1 MIQFYKS
8 SLVIIFLSILF
19 LTSYSASKKDSLLE
33 ITINGNTKQKI
44 DAYFKLTKVKDDP
57 LINLEYLD
65 SAEYYYKLNPNDTD
79 LMYLYGYR
87 AFAYQTLK
95 QYKKSTKY
103 CLIAAKIG
111 ERIHATKDVAF
122 MYLSASSNFNK
133 IFEYDSS
140 TYYINKSIE
149 WYFQLLKEGTM
160 PKKFSYYRLGYCFS
174 TKGKQLLRKGKY
186 EDALDNMYKALRY
199 HEISNNYFGQSNI
212 HLNIGNIY
220 NFNNDYDNAYI
231 EYKKS
236 IYYYLKSGE
245 KNPHDIA
252 YTNIGTIFLNKNELD
267 SALFYF
273 NKSLSIVKKNN
284 RKNKEYTISGIYSNI
299 GLIFKKQQQFD
310 SALTYF
316 HKSLSLR
323 KKIVYKIGE
332 VNTKA
337 NIGLT
342 YILMKK
348 YSKAKKILLK
358 ALEYAKENDMAETT
372 KEIYLGLSVIAE
384 NTNNYK
390 QAFQYNKLYNI
401 YKDSIN
407 SIEVTKKINEYKE
420 KYEAEKKDRKIIDL
434 QKEAQL
440 QQLEKDKQIVE
451 NKRQRYINIS
461 LVILAILLFVII
473 FAIQRYFKLKSKS
486 NKELMI
492 RKEQINKQK
501 IIDLVKNSEVNS
513 INSFMEGQEKERSRI
528 AAELHDRLGS
538 LLSTVKLHFSS
549 IESAYENNNEEKESF
564 SFALDLLD
572 NSVQEVRSISH
583 NLSKGILTQFGLV
596 AAVENLRDTINAAG
610 KIQIK
615 LIKAGPKTKLNPEIE
630 IELFRVIQELVT
642 NAIKH
647 SQSKEIFVQ
656 LISDNEGLNIFVEDY
671 GIGFDMQKLKS
682 KGIGLKNLKM
692 RIENI
697 GGSYHYET
705 SLGKGTSIIIE
716 VKNNH

>member
-8 SLVIIFLSILF
+8 SLIIIFLTTLF
-19 LTSYSASKKDSLLE
+19 LTSYSNSKKDSLLE
-33 ITINGNTKQKI
+33 ITINGNNKQKI
-44 DAYFKLTKVKDDP
+44 DAYFYLGKTEKDP
-57 LINLEYLD
+57 LKRLEYLD
-65 SAEYYYKLNPNDTD
+65 SADYYYKLYPNDTN

-87 AFAYQTLK
+87 AFAYQILK

-111 ERIHATKDVAF
+111 ERIHATNDFAY
-122 MYLSASSNFNK
+122 MYVTASINYDK
-133 IFEYDSS
+133 TFEYDSS
-140 TYYINKSIE
+140 LYYINKSIE
-149 WYFQLLKEGTM
+149 SYFLLLKEGTK
-160 PKKFSYYRLGYCFS
+160 PIDFCNKRLGYCFS
-174 TKGKQLLRKGKY
+174 KKGKQLLRQGKY
-186 EDALDNMYKALRY
+186 EDALDNMYEALKY
-199 HEISNNYFGQSNI
+199 YDKTKSYIGQSNI

-220 NFNNDYDNAYI
+220 NLNNDYDNAYI

-236 IYYYLKSGE
+236 IDYYLKGNT
-245 KNPHDIA
+245 KKPPHIA
-252 YTNIGTIFLNKNELD
+252 YTNIGTLFLNKNELD

-273 NKSLSIVKKNN
+273 NKSLSIVNHKK
-284 RKNKEYTISGIYSNI
+284 KYEYTISGLYSNI
-299 GLIFKKQQQFD
+299 GLIFKKKHQYD

-316 HKSLSLR
+316 NKSLLLR
-323 KKIVYKIGE
+323 KKIGYKIGE
-332 VNTKA
+332 VNTKT
-337 NIGLT
+337 NIGIT
-342 YILMKK
+342 YIDMKK
-348 YSKAKKILLK
+348 YSKAKKILHK
-358 ALEYAKENDMAETT
+358 ALEFTKENNMAETT

-390 QAFQYNKLYNI
+390 QAFQYNQLYNL

-407 SIEVTKKINEYKE
+407 SIEVTKKISEYKE
-420 KYEAEKKDRKIIDL
+420 KYEAEKKDREIVDL

-440 QQLEKDKQIVE
+440 QQLEKEKQIIE

-461 LVILAILLFVII
+461 LIILAVLLFIII
-473 FAIQRYFKLKSKS
+473 FAVQRYFKLKTKS
-486 NKELMI
+486 SKELMI
-492 RKEQINKQK
+492 RKDQINKQK

-528 AAELHDRLGS
+528 ATELHDRLGS

-549 IESAYENNNEEKESF
+549 IEAAYSNDNEEKESF

-615 LIKAGPKTKLNPEIE
+615 LIKAGPKTKLTSETE
-630 IELFRVIQELVT
+630 IELFRIIQELVT

-647 SQSKEIFVQ
+647 SKSKEIFVQ

-671 GIGFDMQKLKS
+671 GVGFDMKKLKS

-692 RIENI
+692 RVDNI
-697 GGSYHYET
+697 GGIYHYES

-716 VKNNH
+716 IKNNY